1 MTSWREIVLELGGG
15 PLPQWRLFNGR
26 DVSTHEANY
35 LILYSEEYQVWKIR
49 SLQEE
54 IFLFNIMLEQAEF
67 LDETVTDFFK
77 VPVPLRQ
84 PRRTLREWATDRLE
98 SARQELALL
107 YH

>member
-54 IFLFNIMLEQAEF
+54 IFL
-67 LDETVTDFFK
+67 
-77 VPVPLRQ
+77 
-84 PRRTLREWATDRLE
+84 
-98 SARQELALL
+98 
-107 YH
+107 